1 MITRRSPCLPTIED
15 LEILAPA
22 TLLLLLAAPLLLQGV
37 LQPLREVL
45 QLLQEVFPQTLRP
58 EVLPLL
64 PEARLLLQE
73 DQTATLPL
81 PAALTP
87 SLHPAALTATLH
99 RTAALE
105 ASPLRLRP
113 ASEPR
118 RTPTPYPPTTGTAS
132 PAPAPATARPVA
144 DYTVPLVLMIPLVL
158 PHPHRPTAMVPHRRQ
173 LPLTTTVHL
182 QLLLPHQT
190 TMGLHQL
197 PQLLPRQ

>member
-1 MITRRSPCLPTIED
+1 
-15 LEILAPA
+15 
-22 TLLLLLAAPLLLQGV
+22 V

-81 PAALTP
+81 PAALTATLPLPAALTP

-99 RTAALE
+99 RAAALE